1 MCVANFIPPAN
12 GASQGNNFLL
22 KKWFKTLT
30 PRLFWEIDLV
40 VKNSVVF
47 NKKRVPVIK
56 VLKSTENEKKFT
68 MKSPQEKSF
77 SLGS

>member
-1 MCVANFIPPAN
+1 MGVANFIPPAN

-47 NKKRVPVIK
+47 NKKGYPS
-56 VLKSTENEKKFT
+56 LKS
-68 MKSPQEKSF
+68 
-77 SLGS
+77 